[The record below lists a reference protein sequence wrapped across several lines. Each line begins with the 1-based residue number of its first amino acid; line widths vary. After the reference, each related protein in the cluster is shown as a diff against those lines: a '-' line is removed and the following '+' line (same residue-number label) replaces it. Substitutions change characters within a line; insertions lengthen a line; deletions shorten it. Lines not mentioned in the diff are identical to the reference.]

1 MSGFITSVL
10 AFLVAIAI
18 LVAVHEWGHYI
29 VARMAGVK
37 VLRYSIGFGRPL
49 WLRRWGPDQ
58 TEYCVS
64 AIPFGGYVRLLDE
77 RDGDVDPAELDRAF
91 NRQPVMA
98 RVAILF
104 AGPALNFVFAV
115 LAYWVM
121 FVSGVPGL
129 KPVIGEVEA
138 ESMAAV
144 AGLVE
149 NDQLL
154 AVGERPVATW
164 DGTVIALLDELLG
177 HGDLRLEVLGA
188 DGVTRAIVLPTASR
202 VAELTE
208 PGALFSVIGL
218 RPWSPAIEP
227 VLDEVMAD
235 GAAEAA
241 GLLAGDRIL
250 SADGVPVSRW
260 SEWVELVRGKPGEV
274 IAVEVQRDGQ
284 TLPILLQVGEL
295 ASESGE
301 TVGRIGAS
309 VQVPPDLYAGMRAT
323 QRYAPLAALSAAG
336 EKTWNMAALTVRMI
350 ARMLTGDVS
359 VKNISGPINIAQY
372 AGYSASS
379 GLSSFIGFL
388 AIVSISLGILNL
400 LPVPMLDGGQI
411 VYQLAEGI
419 KGSPMSERAQL
430 IGQQMGILLLLAL
443 MSFAFYNDISRI
455 LG

>member
-29 VARMAGVK
+29 VARLVGVK

-58 TEYCVS
+58 TEYCIS

-77 RDGDVDPAELDRAF
+77 RDGEVDPDELPRAF
-91 NRQPVMA
+91 NRQSVPS
-98 RVAILF
+98 RIAILF

-115 LAYWVM
+115 LAYWAM

-129 KPVIGEVEA
+129 KPVVGEVEP

-144 AGLVE
+144 AGLE
-149 NDQLL
+149 QNDQLI
-154 AVGERPVATW
+154 AVGDRPVATW
-164 DGTVIALLDELLG
+164 DAAVIALLDELLAN
-177 HGDLRLEVLGA
+177 GDLRLEVRGLAG
-188 DGVTRAIVLPTASR
+188 DRRLIVLPTAQR

-208 PGALFSVIGL
+208 PGALFKGTGI
-218 RPWSPAIEP
+218 RPWAPVIEP
-227 VLDEVMAD
+227 VFDEILPG

-241 GLLAGDRIL
+241 GFKSGDRIR
-250 SADGVPVSRW
+250 SADGVAISNW
-260 SEWVELVRGKPGEV
+260 SQWVELVRAKPAETLT
-274 IAVEVQRDGQ
+274 VEVQRDDA
-284 TLPILLQVGEL
+284 TLPITLRVGEL
-295 ASESGE
+295 TDESGA

-309 VQVPPDLYAGMRAT
+309 VKVPPDLYAEMRAT
-323 QRYAPLAALSAAG
+323 QRFAPAAAFGAAV
-336 EKTWNMAALTVRMI
+336 EKTWDMAALTVRMI
-350 ARMLTGDVS
+350 GRMLTGDVS

-372 AGYSASS
+372 AGYSASG

-430 IGQQMGILLLLAL
+430 IGQQMGILLLIML

>member
-1 MSGFITSVL
+1 MSGFVTSVL

-29 VARMAGVK
+29 VARLVGVK

-49 WLRRWGPDQ
+49 LLRRSGPDQ
-58 TEYCVS
+58 TEYCIS

-77 RDGDVDPAELDRAF
+77 RDGDVDPDELGRAF
-91 NRQPVMA
+91 NRQPVPS
-98 RVAILF
+98 RIAILF

-144 AGLVE
+144 AGLRPD
-149 NDQLL
+149 DQLL
-154 AVGERPVATW
+154 AVGDRPVATW
-164 DGTVIALLDELLG
+164 DGAVIALLDELLG
-177 HGDLRLEVLGA
+177 NGDLRLQVREPAGSSRL
-188 DGVTRAIVLPTASR
+188 IVLPTGDR

-208 PGALFSVIGL
+208 PGALFNVIGM
-218 RPWSPAIEP
+218 RPWAPAIEP
-227 VLDEVMAD
+227 VLDEVMPG

-241 GLLAGDRIL
+241 GFRSGDRIL
-250 SADGVPVSRW
+250 SAEGKSVARW
-260 SEWVELVRGKPGEV
+260 SAWVELVRARPGETLEV
-274 IAVEVQRDGQ
+274 QVQRDGS
-284 TLPILLQVGEL
+284 TLPLSLKVGEVTG
-295 ASESGE
+295 ESGE
-301 TVGRIGAS
+301 RVGRIGAS
-309 VQVPPDLYAGMRAT
+309 VRVPPDLYAGMRST
-323 QRYAPLAALSAAG
+323 QRYAPIAAFTAAVG
-336 EKTWNMAALTVRMI
+336 KTWDMGALTVRMI

-379 GLSSFIGFL
+379 GWSSFVGFL

-430 IGQQMGILLLLAL
+430 IGQQMGILLLIML

>member
-29 VARMAGVK
+29 VARLVGVK
-37 VLRYSIGFGRPL
+37 VLRYSIGFGKPL

-77 RDGDVDPAELDRAF
+77 RDGEVDPAQLGRAF
-91 NRQPVMA
+91 NRQSVPA
-98 RVAILF
+98 RIAILF

-129 KPVIGEVEA
+129 KPVVGEVEPQ
-138 ESMAAV
+138 SMAAV
-144 AGLVE
+144 AGLRM
-149 NDQLL
+149 NDQLI
-154 AVGERPVATW
+154 AVGDRPVATW

-177 HGDLRLEVLGA
+177 HGDLRLEVRGQAGDSRL
-188 DGVTRAIVLPTASR
+188 IVLPTAGR

-208 PGALFSVIGL
+208 PGALFDGIGM
-218 RPWSPAIEP
+218 RPWAPAIEP
-227 VLDEVMAD
+227 VFDEILPG

-241 GLLAGDRIL
+241 GFEPGDRVL
-250 SADGVPVSRW
+250 AADGIAISRW
-260 SEWVELVRGKPGEV
+260 SDWVELVRSRPGEALDV
-274 IAVEVQRDGQ
+274 DVQRNGR
-284 TLPILLQVGEL
+284 TVAVALRVGEQVD
-295 ASESGE
+295 ESGN

-309 VQVPPDLYAGMRAT
+309 VRVPPDLYAEMRAT
-323 QRYAPLAALSAAG
+323 QRYSPLPAFLAAA
-336 EKTWNMAALTVRMI
+336 EKTWDMGELTVRMI

-430 IGQQMGILLLLAL
+430 IGQQMGILLLIML
-443 MSFAFYNDISRI
+443 MSFAFYNDISRL